1 MKKVAWPVIVGALAL
16 TSMTLA
22 VSQAQEKAAA
32 PAEKNRAAR
41 GGGGESPLSGP
52 RVDVLNMVRPIDIH
66 DTVWIEDMT
75 SVEVRDSIKAG
86 KTTALI
92 IVGGMEDNGPY
103 LPVGKHG
110 TVMKIEAEAIARKL
124 GNALVAPLITTAP
137 GNTERPGL
145 PGAIVLSQ
153 ETYRGVLTDMA
164 NSLKADGFKN
174 ILFMGD
180 HGPDQPPE
188 IEVSKT
194 LNEKWKG
201 AGVLFA
207 HIPEYYNYADVQK
220 FETDVLNIHEKAEGF
235 HDDYYSSTI
244 VMTQDV
250 DHARIPERVKAHK
263 TSINGV
269 ELFPTAKAIADGKKI
284 VDFRADAAVK
294 AIQKLLGGRS

>member
-1 MKKVAWPVIVGALAL
+1 MNKVVWPALIGAVVV

-22 VSQAQEKAAA
+22 VAQAQETKTP
-32 PAEKNRAAR
+32 PAKRAAR
-41 GGGGESPLSGP
+41 GESPLSGP

-75 SVEVRDSIKAG
+75 SVEVRDQIKAG
-86 KTTALI
+86 KTTALV

-110 TVMKIEAEAIARKL
+110 TVIKIEAEVIARKL
-124 GNALVAPLITTAP
+124 GNALVAPLVNTAP
-137 GNTERPGL
+137 GNPERPGL
-145 PGAIVLSQ
+145 PGAIALSA
-153 ETYRGVLTDMA
+153 ETYRGVLTDFA

-180 HGPDQPPE
+180 HGPDQNPQ
-188 IEVSKT
+188 IEVAQAM
-194 LNEKWKG
+194 NEKWKG
-201 AGVLFA
+201 SGVLFA

-220 FETDVLNIHEKAEGF
+220 FEADVLGVHEKAEGY

-244 VMTQDV
+244 VMTQSL
-250 DHARIPERVKAHK
+250 DHARIPERIKAHK

-269 ELFPTAKAIADGKKI
+269 ELVPTAKPIADGKRI

-294 AIQKLLGGRS
+294 AIQKLLSAPRA

>member
-1 MKKVAWPVIVGALAL
+1 MNKIVWPALIGAVVV

-22 VSQAQEKAAA
+22 VSHAQEA
-32 PAEKNRAAR
+32 PPAKR
-41 GGGGESPLSGP
+41 GAGGESPLSGP

-75 SVEVRDSIKAG
+75 SVEVRDQIKAG

-124 GNALVAPLITTAP
+124 GNALIAPLVNTAP
-137 GNTERPGL
+137 GNPEKPGL
-145 PGAIVLSQ
+145 PGAIALSA
-153 ETYRGVLTDMA
+153 ETYHGVLMDFA

-180 HGPDQPPE
+180 HGPDQKPE
-188 IEVSKT
+188 IEVAKAM
-194 LNEKWKG
+194 NEKWKG
-201 AGVLFA
+201 TGVFFA

-220 FETDVLNIHEKAEGF
+220 YEADVLGVHEKAEGY

-244 VMTQDV
+244 VMTQDLN
-250 DHARIPERVKAHK
+250 HARIPERTKAHK

-269 ELFPTAKAIADGKKI
+269 ELVPSAKPIADGKKI
-284 VDFRADAAVK
+284 VDFRANAAVT
-294 AIQKLLGGRS
+294 AIQKLLSGPRA